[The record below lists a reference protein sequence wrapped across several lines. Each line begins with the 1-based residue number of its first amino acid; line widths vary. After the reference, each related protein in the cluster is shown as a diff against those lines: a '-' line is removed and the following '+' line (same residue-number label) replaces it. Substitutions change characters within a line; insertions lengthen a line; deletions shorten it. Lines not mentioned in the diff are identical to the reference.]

1 MTNPVFEIES
11 VPVNQAFEISNAE
24 GASSIDSNVFNNVG
38 ASKLAVNSV
47 MLDKADT
54 LLGVEN
60 NDIPLPQEDKLSAD
74 MPTDKTLQDRIKAE
88 IDTNKKL
95 LEKKETLANVLSAAF
110 MSMVKSKPK
119 AANTNL
125 GMLLRNNQT
134 AIMRANIINR
144 AVVRHQKTNEHLNS
158 VLEKHGVEKTPEAI
172 EKAVKENPQVKEA
185 FKMSEAARAHLMNQI
200 SDPDA
205 QRAIKTAKEGGMIGA
220 QSEIHLDNAL
230 KRAANELDKDSVNK
244 ASMEKLSEK
253 LSEMMDSLA
262 DFMDSIL
269 NRFSSAA
276 TPS

>member
-1 MTNPVFEIES
+1 MTNQIFEIES

-24 GASSIDSNVFNNVG
+24 GNSSIESNAFDNVS
-38 ASKLAVNSV
+38 ASKHAVDSMMLA
-47 MLDKADT
+47 KADT

-74 MPTDKTLQDRIKAE
+74 IPVDEKCKEAIQAE
-88 IDTNKKL
+88 ILTNKKL

-119 AANTNL
+119 GANTNM

-134 AIMRANIINR
+134 AIMRANIINK

-158 VLEKHGVEKTPEAI
+158 VLEKCGIEKTSEAI
-172 EKAVKENPQVKEA
+172 EKAVKENPQVNEA

-205 QRAIKTAKEGGMIGA
+205 QRAIRTAKEGGMIGA
-220 QSEIHLDNAL
+220 QSETHLDNAV

-244 ASMEKLSEK
+244 KSMEKLNKK
-253 LSEMMDSLA
+253 LSEMMDGIA
-262 DFMDSIL
+262 DFVDSIL
-269 NRFSSAA
+269 NRFTNAV

>member
-1 MTNPVFEIES
+1 
-11 VPVNQAFEISNAE
+11 
-24 GASSIDSNVFNNVG
+24 
-38 ASKLAVNSV
+38 

-60 NDIPLPQEDKLSAD
+60 NDIPLPKEDKLSTD
-74 MPTDKTLQDRIKAE
+74 IPTDGDCKRIIQNE
-88 IDTNKKL
+88 IDTNKEL
-95 LEKKETLANVLSAAF
+95 LQKKETLANVLSAAF

-119 AANTNL
+119 AANTNM

-144 AVVRHQKTNEHLNS
+144 AVVRHQKTNEHLNG

-172 EKAVKENPQVKEA
+172 EKAVKENPQIKEA

-230 KRAANELDKDSVNK
+230 KRAANELEKDSVNK

-253 LSEMMDSLA
+253 LSDMMDSLA